1 MKFVGAHVSVSGGVS
16 NAPVNAHEIGA
27 KSFKIGGAKVFE
39 NHANFIIN
47 DNNATST
54 DVLELMLMMYNKV
67 KEKSEIKLNPEV
79 VYLGNKSEIEE
90 IISSYAKGYKFER
103 LYSTDKCALYIAVAE
118 LKYFAD
124 VPNVVAID
132 EALSLVRKY
141 STDESLNYVN
151 GILASLKKDL
161 EA

>member
-1 MKFVGAHVSVSGGVS
+1 MRRDARDAVY
-16 NAPVNAHEIGA
+16 
-27 KSFKIGGAKVFE
+27 KILYADLFNDNDEVFE
-39 NHANFIIN
+39 KEMFGESKLSKEDLEFARSLL
-47 DNNATST
+47 NAI
-54 DVLELMLMMYNKV
+54 
-67 KEKSEIKLNPEV
+67 KEH
-79 VYLGNKSEIEE
+79 KSEIEE

>member
-1 MKFVGAHVSVSGGVS
+1 MRRDARDAVY
-16 NAPVNAHEIGA
+16 
-27 KSFKIGGAKVFE
+27 KILYADLFNDNDEVFE
-39 NHANFIIN
+39 KEMFGESKLSKE
-47 DNNATST
+47 D
-54 DVLELMLMMYNKV
+54 LEFARSLLNV
-67 KEKSEIKLNPEV
+67 IKEH
-79 VYLGNKSEIEE
+79 KSEIEE

>member
-1 MKFVGAHVSVSGGVS
+1 MRRDARDAVY
-16 NAPVNAHEIGA
+16 
-27 KSFKIGGAKVFE
+27 KILYADLFNDNDEVFE
-39 NHANFIIN
+39 KEMFGESKLSKEDQEFACSLLNVIN
-47 DNNATST
+47 
-54 DVLELMLMMYNKV
+54 EH
-67 KEKSEIKLNPEV
+67 
-79 VYLGNKSEIEE
+79 KSEIEE

>member
-1 MKFVGAHVSVSGGVS
+1 MRRDARDAVY
-16 NAPVNAHEIGA
+16 
-27 KSFKIGGAKVFE
+27 KILYADLFNDNDKVFE
-39 NHANFIIN
+39 KEMFGESKLSKEDLEFAHLLLNAIN
-47 DNNATST
+47 
-54 DVLELMLMMYNKV
+54 EH
-67 KEKSEIKLNPEV
+67 
-79 VYLGNKSEIEE
+79 KSEIEE

>member
-1 MKFVGAHVSVSGGVS
+1 MRRDARDAVY
-16 NAPVNAHEIGA
+16 
-27 KSFKIGGAKVFE
+27 KILYADLFNNNDEVFE
-39 NHANFIIN
+39 KEMFGESKLSKEDLEFARSLLNVIN
-47 DNNATST
+47 
-54 DVLELMLMMYNKV
+54 EH
-67 KEKSEIKLNPEV
+67 
-79 VYLGNKSEIEE
+79 KSEIEE

>member
-1 MKFVGAHVSVSGGVS
+1 MRRDARDAVY
-16 NAPVNAHEIGA
+16 
-27 KSFKIGGAKVFE
+27 KILYADLFNDNDEVFE
-39 NHANFIIN
+39 KEMFGESKLSKEDQKFARSLLNVIN
-47 DNNATST
+47 
-54 DVLELMLMMYNKV
+54 EH
-67 KEKSEIKLNPEV
+67 
-79 VYLGNKSEIEE
+79 KSEIEE

-141 STDESLNYVN
+141 STDESLNHVN

>member
-1 MKFVGAHVSVSGGVS
+1 MRRDARDAVY
-16 NAPVNAHEIGA
+16 
-27 KSFKIGGAKVFE
+27 KILYADLFNDNDEVFE
-39 NHANFIIN
+39 KEMFGESKLSKEDLEFARSLLNVIN
-47 DNNATST
+47 
-54 DVLELMLMMYNKV
+54 EH
-67 KEKSEIKLNPEV
+67 
-79 VYLGNKSEIEE
+79 KSEIEE

>member
-1 MKFVGAHVSVSGGVS
+1 MRRDARDAVY
-16 NAPVNAHEIGA
+16 
-27 KSFKIGGAKVFE
+27 KILYADLFNDNDEVFE
-39 NHANFIIN
+39 KEMFGECKLSKEDLEFARSLLNVIN
-47 DNNATST
+47 
-54 DVLELMLMMYNKV
+54 EH
-67 KEKSEIKLNPEV
+67 
-79 VYLGNKSEIEE
+79 KSEIEE

>member
-1 MKFVGAHVSVSGGVS
+1 MRRDARDAVY
-16 NAPVNAHEIGA
+16 
-27 KSFKIGGAKVFE
+27 KILYADIFNDNDEVFE
-39 NHANFIIN
+39 KEMFGESKLSKEDQEFARSLLNVIN
-47 DNNATST
+47 
-54 DVLELMLMMYNKV
+54 EH
-67 KEKSEIKLNPEV
+67 
-79 VYLGNKSEIEE
+79 KSEIEE

>member
-1 MKFVGAHVSVSGGVS
+1 MRRDARDAVY
-16 NAPVNAHEIGA
+16 
-27 KSFKIGGAKVFE
+27 KILYADLFNDNDEVFE
-39 NHANFIIN
+39 KEMFGESKLSKEDQEFARSLLNVIN
-47 DNNATST
+47 
-54 DVLELMLMMYNKV
+54 EH
-67 KEKSEIKLNPEV
+67 
-79 VYLGNKSEIEE
+79 KSEIEE

>member
-1 MKFVGAHVSVSGGVS
+1 MRRDARDAVY
-16 NAPVNAHEIGA
+16 
-27 KSFKIGGAKVFE
+27 KILYADLFNDNDEVFE
-39 NHANFIIN
+39 KEMFGESKLSKEDLEFARSLLNVIN
-47 DNNATST
+47 
-54 DVLELMLMMYNKV
+54 EH
-67 KEKSEIKLNPEV
+67 
-79 VYLGNKSEIEE
+79 KSEIEE

-151 GILASLKKDL
+151 GILAALKKDL

>member
-1 MKFVGAHVSVSGGVS
+1 MRR
-16 NAPVNAHEIGA
+16 NARDAVY
-27 KSFKIGGAKVFE
+27 KILYADLFNDNDEVFE
-39 NHANFIIN
+39 KEMFGESKLSKEDQEFARSLLNVIN
-47 DNNATST
+47 
-54 DVLELMLMMYNKV
+54 EH
-67 KEKSEIKLNPEV
+67 
-79 VYLGNKSEIEE
+79 KSEIEE

>member
-1 MKFVGAHVSVSGGVS
+1 MRRDARDAVY
-16 NAPVNAHEIGA
+16 
-27 KSFKIGGAKVFE
+27 KILYADLFYDNDEVFE
-39 NHANFIIN
+39 KEMFGESKLSKEDQEFARSLL
-47 DNNATST
+47 NAI
-54 DVLELMLMMYNKV
+54 
-67 KEKSEIKLNPEV
+67 KEH
-79 VYLGNKSEIEE
+79 KSEIEE

>member
-1 MKFVGAHVSVSGGVS
+1 MRRDARDAVY
-16 NAPVNAHEIGA
+16 
-27 KSFKIGGAKVFE
+27 KILYADLFNDNDEVFE
-39 NHANFIIN
+39 KEMFGESKLSKEDQEFARSLLNVIN
-47 DNNATST
+47 
-54 DVLELMLMMYNKV
+54 EH
-67 KEKSEIKLNPEV
+67 
-79 VYLGNKSEIEE
+79 KSEIEE
-90 IISSYAKGYKFER
+90 VISSYAKGYKFER

>member
-1 MKFVGAHVSVSGGVS
+1 MRRDARDAVY
-16 NAPVNAHEIGA
+16 
-27 KSFKIGGAKVFE
+27 KILYADLFNDNDEVFE
-39 NHANFIIN
+39 KEMFGESKLSKEDLEFARSLLKVIN
-47 DNNATST
+47 
-54 DVLELMLMMYNKV
+54 EH
-67 KEKSEIKLNPEV
+67 
-79 VYLGNKSEIEE
+79 KSEIEE

>member
-1 MKFVGAHVSVSGGVS
+1 MRRDARDAVY
-16 NAPVNAHEIGA
+16 
-27 KSFKIGGAKVFE
+27 KILYADLFNDNDEVFE
-39 NHANFIIN
+39 KEMFGESKLSKEDLEFARSLLNVIN
-47 DNNATST
+47 
-54 DVLELMLMMYNKV
+54 EH
-67 KEKSEIKLNPEV
+67 KSD
-79 VYLGNKSEIEE
+79 IEE

>member
-1 MKFVGAHVSVSGGVS
+1 MRRDARDAVY
-16 NAPVNAHEIGA
+16 
-27 KSFKIGGAKVFE
+27 KILYADLFNDNDEVFE
-39 NHANFIIN
+39 KEMFGESKLSKEDQEFARSLLNVIN
-47 DNNATST
+47 
-54 DVLELMLMMYNKV
+54 EH
-67 KEKSEIKLNPEV
+67 
-79 VYLGNKSEIEE
+79 KSEIEE

-103 LYSTDKCALYIAVAE
+103 LYSTDKCALYIAVTE

>member
-1 MKFVGAHVSVSGGVS
+1 MRRDARDAVY
-16 NAPVNAHEIGA
+16 
-27 KSFKIGGAKVFE
+27 KILYADLFNDNDEVFE
-39 NHANFIIN
+39 KEMFGESKLAKEDQEFARSLLNVIN
-47 DNNATST
+47 
-54 DVLELMLMMYNKV
+54 EH
-67 KEKSEIKLNPEV
+67 
-79 VYLGNKSEIEE
+79 KSEIEE
-90 IISSYAKGYKFER
+90 TISSYAKGYKFER

>member
-1 MKFVGAHVSVSGGVS
+1 MRRDARDAVY
-16 NAPVNAHEIGA
+16 
-27 KSFKIGGAKVFE
+27 KILYADLFNDNDEVFE
-39 NHANFIIN
+39 KEMFGESKLSKEDQEFARSLLNVIN
-47 DNNATST
+47 
-54 DVLELMLMMYNKV
+54 EH
-67 KEKSEIKLNPEV
+67 
-79 VYLGNKSEIEE
+79 KSEIEE

-118 LKYFAD
+118 LKYLAD

>member
-1 MKFVGAHVSVSGGVS
+1 MRRDARDAVY
-16 NAPVNAHEIGA
+16 
-27 KSFKIGGAKVFE
+27 KILYADLF
-39 NHANFIIN
+39 N
-47 DNNATST
+47 DN
-54 DVLELMLMMYNKV
+54 DEFFE
-67 KEKSEIKLNPEV
+67 KEIFGESKLSKEDSEFARSILNVINEH
-79 VYLGNKSEIEE
+79 KSEIEE
-90 IISSYAKGYKFER
+90 TISSYAKGYKFER

-132 EALSLVRKY
+132 EALSLGRKY

>member
-1 MKFVGAHVSVSGGVS
+1 MRRDAREAVY
-16 NAPVNAHEIGA
+16 
-27 KSFKIGGAKVFE
+27 KILYADLFNDNDEVFE
-39 NHANFIIN
+39 KEMFGESKLSKEDQEFARSLLNVIN
-47 DNNATST
+47 
-54 DVLELMLMMYNKV
+54 EH
-67 KEKSEIKLNPEV
+67 
-79 VYLGNKSEIEE
+79 KSEIEE

>member
-1 MKFVGAHVSVSGGVS
+1 MRRDERDAVY
-16 NAPVNAHEIGA
+16 
-27 KSFKIGGAKVFE
+27 KILYADLFNDNDEVFE
-39 NHANFIIN
+39 KEMFGESKLSKE
-47 DNNATST
+47 D
-54 DVLELMLMMYNKV
+54 LEFARSLLNV
-67 KEKSEIKLNPEV
+67 IKEH
-79 VYLGNKSEIEE
+79 KSEIEE

>member
-1 MKFVGAHVSVSGGVS
+1 MRRDARDAVYKILYADLF
-16 NAPVNAHEIGA
+16 NDNDEI
-27 KSFKIGGAKVFE
+27 FE
-39 NHANFIIN
+39 NEMFGESKLSKEDQEFARSLLNVIN
-47 DNNATST
+47 
-54 DVLELMLMMYNKV
+54 EH
-67 KEKSEIKLNPEV
+67 
-79 VYLGNKSEIEE
+79 KSEIEE

>member
-1 MKFVGAHVSVSGGVS
+1 MRRDARDAVY
-16 NAPVNAHEIGA
+16 
-27 KSFKIGGAKVFE
+27 KILYADLFNDNDEVFE
-39 NHANFIIN
+39 KEMFGESKLSKEDQEFARSLLNVIN
-47 DNNATST
+47 
-54 DVLELMLMMYNKV
+54 EH
-67 KEKSEIKLNPEV
+67 
-79 VYLGNKSEIEE
+79 KSEIEE

-118 LKYFAD
+118 LKYCAD

>member
-1 MKFVGAHVSVSGGVS
+1 MRRDARDAVY
-16 NAPVNAHEIGA
+16 
-27 KSFKIGGAKVFE
+27 KILYADLF
-39 NHANFIIN
+39 N
-47 DNNATST
+47 DN
-54 DVLELMLMMYNKV
+54 DEFFE
-67 KEKSEIKLNPEV
+67 KEIFGESKLSKEDSEFARSILNVINEH
-79 VYLGNKSEIEE
+79 KSEIEE
-90 IISSYAKGYKFER
+90 TISSYAKGYKFER

>member
-1 MKFVGAHVSVSGGVS
+1 MRRDARDAVY
-16 NAPVNAHEIGA
+16 
-27 KSFKIGGAKVFE
+27 KILYADLFNDNDEVFE
-39 NHANFIIN
+39 KEMFGESKLSKEDQEFARSLLNVIN
-47 DNNATST
+47 
-54 DVLELMLMMYNKV
+54 EH
-67 KEKSEIKLNPEV
+67 
-79 VYLGNKSEIEE
+79 KSEIEE

-103 LYSTDKCALYIAVAE
+103 LYSTDKCALYVAVAE

>member
-1 MKFVGAHVSVSGGVS
+1 MRRDARDAVY
-16 NAPVNAHEIGA
+16 
-27 KSFKIGGAKVFE
+27 KILYADLFNDNDEVFE
-39 NHANFIIN
+39 KEMFGESKLSKEDQEFARSLLNVIN
-47 DNNATST
+47 
-54 DVLELMLMMYNKV
+54 EH
-67 KEKSEIKLNPEV
+67 
-79 VYLGNKSEIEE
+79 KSEIEE

-118 LKYFAD
+118 LKHFAD

>member
-1 MKFVGAHVSVSGGVS
+1 MRRDARDAVY
-16 NAPVNAHEIGA
+16 
-27 KSFKIGGAKVFE
+27 KILYADLFNDNDDVFE
-39 NHANFIIN
+39 KEMFGESKLSKEDQEFARSLLNVIN
-47 DNNATST
+47 
-54 DVLELMLMMYNKV
+54 EH
-67 KEKSEIKLNPEV
+67 
-79 VYLGNKSEIEE
+79 KSEIEE

>member
-1 MKFVGAHVSVSGGVS
+1 MRRDARDAVY
-16 NAPVNAHEIGA
+16 
-27 KSFKIGGAKVFE
+27 KILYADLFNDNDEVFE
-39 NHANFIIN
+39 KEMFGESKLSKEDLEFARSLLNVIN
-47 DNNATST
+47 
-54 DVLELMLMMYNKV
+54 EH
-67 KEKSEIKLNPEV
+67 
-79 VYLGNKSEIEE
+79 KSEIEE

-103 LYSTDKCALYIAVAE
+103 LYSTDKCDLYIAVAE

>member
-1 MKFVGAHVSVSGGVS
+1 MRRDARDAVY
-16 NAPVNAHEIGA
+16 
-27 KSFKIGGAKVFE
+27 KILYAGLFNDNDEVFE
-39 NHANFIIN
+39 KEMFGESKLSKEDSEFARSLLNVIN
-47 DNNATST
+47 
-54 DVLELMLMMYNKV
+54 EH
-67 KEKSEIKLNPEV
+67 
-79 VYLGNKSEIEE
+79 KSEIEE
-90 IISSYAKGYKFER
+90 TISSYAKGYKFER

>member
-1 MKFVGAHVSVSGGVS
+1 MRRDARDAVY
-16 NAPVNAHEIGA
+16 
-27 KSFKIGGAKVFE
+27 KILYADLFNDNDEVFE
-39 NHANFIIN
+39 
-47 DNNATST
+47 
-54 DVLELMLMMYNKV
+54 
-67 KEKSEIKLNPEV
+67 KEMFGESKLSKEDQEFARALLTV
-79 VYLGNKSEIEE
+79 IHEHKSEIEE
-90 IISSYAKGYKFER
+90 VISSYAKGYKFER

>member
-1 MKFVGAHVSVSGGVS
+1 MRRDARDAVY
-16 NAPVNAHEIGA
+16 
-27 KSFKIGGAKVFE
+27 KILYADLFNDNDEVFE
-39 NHANFIIN
+39 KEIFGENKLSKEDSEFARSLLNVIN
-47 DNNATST
+47 
-54 DVLELMLMMYNKV
+54 EH
-67 KEKSEIKLNPEV
+67 
-79 VYLGNKSEIEE
+79 KSEIEE
-90 IISSYAKGYKFER
+90 TISSYAKGYKFER

>member
-1 MKFVGAHVSVSGGVS
+1 MRRDARDAVY
-16 NAPVNAHEIGA
+16 
-27 KSFKIGGAKVFE
+27 KILYADLFNDNDEVFE
-39 NHANFIIN
+39 KEMFGESKLSKEDQKFARSLLNVIN
-47 DNNATST
+47 
-54 DVLELMLMMYNKV
+54 EH
-67 KEKSEIKLNPEV
+67 
-79 VYLGNKSEIEE
+79 KSEIEE

>member
-1 MKFVGAHVSVSGGVS
+1 MRRDARDAVY
-16 NAPVNAHEIGA
+16 
-27 KSFKIGGAKVFE
+27 KILYADLFNDNDEVFE
-39 NHANFIIN
+39 KEIFGESKLSKEDSEFARSLLNVIN
-47 DNNATST
+47 
-54 DVLELMLMMYNKV
+54 EH
-67 KEKSEIKLNPEV
+67 
-79 VYLGNKSEIEE
+79 KSEIEE
-90 IISSYAKGYKFER
+90 TISSYAKGYKFER

>member
-1 MKFVGAHVSVSGGVS
+1 MRRDARDAVY
-16 NAPVNAHEIGA
+16 
-27 KSFKIGGAKVFE
+27 KILYADLFNDNDEVFE
-39 NHANFIIN
+39 KEMFGESKLSKEDSEFARSLLNVIN
-47 DNNATST
+47 
-54 DVLELMLMMYNKV
+54 EH
-67 KEKSEIKLNPEV
+67 
-79 VYLGNKSEIEE
+79 KSEIEE

>member
-1 MKFVGAHVSVSGGVS
+1 MRRDARDAVY
-16 NAPVNAHEIGA
+16 
-27 KSFKIGGAKVFE
+27 KILYADLFNDNDEVFE
-39 NHANFIIN
+39 KEMFGESKLSKEDLEFARSLLNAIN
-47 DNNATST
+47 
-54 DVLELMLMMYNKV
+54 EH
-67 KEKSEIKLNPEV
+67 
-79 VYLGNKSEIEE
+79 KSEIEE